1 MNERLRDYHGKRDFA
16 RTGGPQGREGPTGAK
31 PRFVVQIHDASALH
45 SPGHGTPDPRRA
57 RSVRT
62 GRTLAQVAAEEN

>member
-1 MNERLRDYHGKRDFA
+1 MGLAPAQSSGTVPGAREPRDYHGKRDFA

-31 PRFVVQIHDASALH
+31 PRFVVQIQ
-45 SPGHGTPDPRRA
+45 
-57 RSVRT
+57 RS